1 MIKEIKEIQLNAL
14 KKELENVKD
23 DDYELR
29 GTLKTKIEKTEK
41 AKTIS
46 DLGLNLE
53 EAKKFL
59 EEHDIPF
66 VLEEEDK
73 AITEREGGFQGLED
87 FILVHETRYQPTQ
100 NRIKSPKEAGARI
113 GESITLKGKEY
124 KYEIPY
130 MRNTVHF
137 AVNDEVNTSHGNM
150 NIDGAPY
157 AILIPMIDVP
167 KERLKGTS
175 SDMYTLNGG
184 AEITPQS
191 YILCLKGEGEKV
203 KKDNPNA
210 TVIECEGNEVNGYA
224 KAFLSTIGYKQ
235 TDTGWYGFAET
246 TKNGQQREEDFIRI
260 MKENKIEI
268 RTHMWS
274 EENTE
279 EIAYK
284 FFNRA
289 IAICHIIK
297 ENGLIN
303 SEEDSTKILK
313 DVLERNPLE
322 YRIESKEVIEY
333 IKNKMEEEGLDPTS
347 IVDRKAISSNEII
360 QQAVQKIV
368 REKNNDG
375 IKQIKDDFDKW
386 AEERKA
392 QEGNISLEEIYNKY
406 EQHIKLFPT
415 NGNIFADVATE
426 LIKHTKE
433 KNPEEA
439 KKMGEEILVFALNER
454 IKTDKEDV
462 LKLNEEER
470 QERRDKQ
477 KRIREIWDKVG
488 KEIGLP
494 EMMFYEGEL
503 RNAWGGGNWPVIT
516 PKGVKEP
523 PPLPSKEEIIKLSK
537 MPPPPPAPPPPPV
550 APPPPAPMINISD
563 VKGAIGEVRKG
574 EVVKARET
582 LERTTNK
589 EKSTEEREI

>member
-1 MIKEIKEIQLNAL
+1 MLREVKEIKVEPLQKQMEKKEDYIEKRKLSSQISEIQ
-14 KKELENVKD
+14 
-23 DDYELR
+23 
-29 GTLKTKIEKTEK
+29 K

-46 DLGLNLE
+46 ELGLTFDQAVKLL
-53 EAKKFL
+53 K
-59 EEHDIPF
+59 EHDIPIT
-66 VLEEEDK
+66 LGEEDK
-73 AITEREGGFQGLED
+73 EITEREGGFQGLED

-167 KERLKGTS
+167 KERLKGTA
-175 SDMYTLNGG
+175 SDMYTFNGG

-274 EENTE
+274 EENVE
-279 EIAYK
+279 ETAYK

-289 IAICHIIK
+289 MAICHIIK

-313 DVLERNPLE
+313 DVLERDPLE
-322 YRIESKEVIEY
+322 FRIESKEY

-454 IKTDKEDV
+454 IKTDKEDA
-462 LKLNEEER
+462 KNPEEG
-470 QERRDKQ
+470 QEKRNKEI
-477 KRIREIWDKVG
+477 RIREIWDKVG

-494 EMMFYEGEL
+494 RMMLYEGEL
-503 RNAWGGGNWPVIT
+503 RDARCIGEWPKVT
-516 PKGVKEP
+516 TKGVEVLP
-523 PPLPSKEEIIKLSK
+523 PPPSKEEIIKLSK

>member
-14 KKELENVKD
+14 KKELENVRD
-23 DDYELR
+23 DDYESR
-29 GTLKTKIEKTEK
+29 GKLKTKIERTEK

-53 EAKKFL
+53 EAKKIL

-66 VLEEEDK
+66 VLGEEDK

-137 AVNDEVNTSHGNM
+137 AVNDEVNTSHGYM

-167 KERLKGTS
+167 RERLKGTA
-175 SDMYTLNGG
+175 SDMYTFNGG
-184 AEITPQS
+184 AEITTQS

-210 TVIECEGNEVNGYA
+210 TVIECEGNEVNGYSR
-224 KAFLSTIGYKQ
+224 AFLSTIGYKQ
-235 TDTGWYGFAET
+235 TDTGWYGFTEVT
-246 TKNGQQREEDFIRI
+246 ENGEQREKDFIRI

-289 IAICHIIK
+289 MAICHIIK

-454 IKTDKEDV
+454 IKTDKEDA
-462 LKLNEEER
+462 KNPEEG
-470 QERRDKQ
+470 QEKRNKEI
-477 KRIREIWDKVG
+477 RIREIWDKVG

-494 EMMFYEGEL
+494 RMMLYEGEL
-503 RNAWGGGNWPVIT
+503 RDARCIGEWPKVT
-516 PKGVKEP
+516 TKGVEVLP
-523 PPLPSKEEIIKLSK
+523 PPPSKEEIIKLSK

-563 VKGAIGEVRKG
+563 VKGTIGEVRKG

>member
-1 MIKEIKEIQLNAL
+1 MLREVKEIKVEPLQ
-14 KKELENVKD
+14 KQM
-23 DDYELR
+23 
-29 GTLKTKIEKTEK
+29 EKTEDYIEKRKLSSQISEIQK

-46 DLGLNLE
+46 ELGLNLE
-53 EAKKFL
+53 EAKKIL

-66 VLEEEDK
+66 VLGEEDK

-137 AVNDEVNTSHGNM
+137 AVNDEVNTSHGYM

-167 KERLKGTS
+167 RERLKGTA
-175 SDMYTLNGG
+175 SDMYTFNGG

-210 TVIECEGNEVNGYA
+210 TVIECEGNEVNGYSR
-224 KAFLSTIGYKQ
+224 AFLSTIGYKQ
-235 TDTGWYGFAET
+235 TDTGWYGFTEVT
-246 TKNGQQREEDFIRI
+246 ENGEQREKDFIRI

-268 RTHMWS
+268 RTHRWS

-289 IAICHIIK
+289 MAICHIIK

-462 LKLNEEER
+462 LKLNEKER

-503 RNAWGGGNWPVIT
+503 RNAWGGGNWPKVT
-516 PKGVKEP
+516 TKGVEVLP
-523 PPLPSKEEIIKLSK
+523 PPPSKEEIIKLSK
-537 MPPPPPAPPPPPV
+537 MP
-550 APPPPAPMINISD
+550 PPPPAPMINISD

>member
-1 MIKEIKEIQLNAL
+1 MLREVKEIK
-14 KKELENVKD
+14 VKP
-23 DDYELR
+23 LQ
-29 GTLKTKIEKTEK
+29 KQMEKTEDYIEKRKLSSQISEIQK

-46 DLGLNLE
+46 ELGLNLE
-53 EAKKFL
+53 EAKKIL

-66 VLEEEDK
+66 VLGEEDK

-137 AVNDEVNTSHGNM
+137 AVNDEVNTSHGYM

-167 KERLKGTS
+167 RERLKGTA
-175 SDMYTLNGG
+175 SDMYTFNGG

-210 TVIECEGNEVNGYA
+210 TVIECEGNEVNGYSR
-224 KAFLSTIGYKQ
+224 AFLSTIGYKQ
-235 TDTGWYGFAET
+235 TDTGWYGFTEVT
-246 TKNGQQREEDFIRI
+246 ENGEQREKDFIRI

-268 RTHMWS
+268 RTHRWS

-289 IAICHIIK
+289 MAICHIIK

-462 LKLNEEER
+462 LKLNEKER

>member
-1 MIKEIKEIQLNAL
+1 MLREVKEIKVEPLQ
-14 KKELENVKD
+14 KQM
-23 DDYELR
+23 
-29 GTLKTKIEKTEK
+29 EKTEDYIEKRKLSSQISEIQK

-46 DLGLNLE
+46 ELGLTFDQAVKLL
-53 EAKKFL
+53 K
-59 EEHDIPF
+59 EHDIPIT
-66 VLEEEDK
+66 LGEEDK
-73 AITEREGGFQGLED
+73 EITEREGGFQGLED

-167 KERLKGTS
+167 KERLKGTA
-175 SDMYTLNGG
+175 SDMYTFNGG

-274 EENTE
+274 EENVE
-279 EIAYK
+279 ETAYK

-289 IAICHIIK
+289 MAICHIIK

-313 DVLERNPLE
+313 DVLERDPLE
-322 YRIESKEVIEY
+322 FRIESKEY

-462 LKLNEEER
+462 LKLNEKER

-494 EMMFYEGEL
+494 RMMLYEGEL
-503 RNAWGGGNWPVIT
+503 RDARCIGEWPKVT
-516 PKGVKEP
+516 TKGVEVLP
-523 PPLPSKEEIIKLSK
+523 PPPSKEEIIKLSK

>member
-150 NIDGAPY
+150 NIDGALY
-157 AILIPMIDVP
+157 AILIPMIDAP
-167 KERLKGTS
+167 KERLKGTA
-175 SDMYTLNGG
+175 SDMYTFNGG
-184 AEITPQS
+184 VEITPQS

-203 KKDNPNA
+203 KQDNPNA
-210 TVIECEGNEVNGYA
+210 MVIECEGNGVNGYA

-235 TDTGWYGFAET
+235 TDTGWYGFIET
-246 TKNGQQREEDFIRI
+246 TKNGQQREKDFIRI
-260 MKENKIEI
+260 MKENKIEN

-289 IAICHIIK
+289 MAICHIIK

-303 SEEDSTKILK
+303 KASDKEEIMQDIKEEFGIEPYTIKTIEGQFQDYIQGVFKDEEIDSSEIMKKGSWSVEDIVEITIQHI
-313 DVLERNPLE
+313 
-322 YRIESKEVIEY
+322 IEE
-333 IKNKMEEEGLDPTS
+333 KNKAGIE
-347 IVDRKAISSNEII
+347 
-360 QQAVQKIV
+360 KI
-368 REKNNDG
+368 KGNF
-375 IKQIKDDFDKW
+375 KKW
-386 AEERKA
+386 AETRD
-392 QEGNISLEEIYNKY
+392 LEEEKITLDDVYAQY
-406 EQHIKLFPT
+406 EQHIEKFPT
-415 NGNIFADVATE
+415 NENIFANAFLETFRAMKRENETEARKMATE
-426 LIKHTKE
+426 IVIFSLKERTKIGDRLSPETEE
-433 KNPEEA
+433 KA
-439 KKMGEEILVFALNER
+439 
-454 IKTDKEDV
+454 
-462 LKLNEEER
+462 
-470 QERRDKQ
+470 
-477 KRIREIWDKVG
+477 IRLSETWNAAG
-488 KEIGLP
+488 KEINLP
-494 EMMFYEGEL
+494 EMTYYEGEL
-503 RNAWGGGNWPVIT
+503 IPWGWCKL
-516 PKGVKEP
+516 PKVTQRGIQE
-523 PPLPSKEEIIKLSK
+523 L
-537 MPPPPPAPPPPPV
+537 PPPPTSTVEVPKNLPPV
-550 APPPPAPMINISD
+550 PIISISEIRD
-563 VKGAIGEVRKG
+563 TIKEVRVS
-574 EVVKARET
+574 EVTEAREII
-582 LERTTNK
+582 EESMK
-589 EKSTEEREI
+589 QVEKKSTEKKETETIEPEI

>member
-1 MIKEIKEIQLNAL
+1 MLREVKEIK
-14 KKELENVKD
+14 VKP
-23 DDYELR
+23 LQ
-29 GTLKTKIEKTEK
+29 KQMEKTEDYIEKRKLSSQISEIQK

-46 DLGLNLE
+46 ELGLNLE
-53 EAKKFL
+53 EAKKIL

-66 VLEEEDK
+66 VLGEEDK

-137 AVNDEVNTSHGNM
+137 AVNDEVNTSHGYM

-167 KERLKGTS
+167 RERLKGTA
-175 SDMYTLNGG
+175 SDMYTFNGG

-210 TVIECEGNEVNGYA
+210 TVIECEGNEVNGYSR
-224 KAFLSTIGYKQ
+224 AFLSTIGYKQ
-235 TDTGWYGFAET
+235 TDTGWYGFTEVT
-246 TKNGQQREEDFIRI
+246 ENGEQREKDFIRI

-289 IAICHIIK
+289 MAICHIIK

-462 LKLNEEER
+462 LKLNEKER

>member
-1 MIKEIKEIQLNAL
+1 MLREVKEIKVEPLQ
-14 KKELENVKD
+14 KQM
-23 DDYELR
+23 
-29 GTLKTKIEKTEK
+29 EKTEDYIEKSKLSSQISEIQK

-46 DLGLNLE
+46 ELGLTFDQAVKLL
-53 EAKKFL
+53 K
-59 EEHDIPF
+59 EHDIPIT
-66 VLEEEDK
+66 LGEEDK
-73 AITEREGGFQGLED
+73 EITEREGGFQGLED

-167 KERLKGTS
+167 KERLKGTA
-175 SDMYTLNGG
+175 SDMYTFNGG

-274 EENTE
+274 EENVE
-279 EIAYK
+279 ETAYK

-289 IAICHIIK
+289 MAICHIIK

-313 DVLERNPLE
+313 DVLERDPLE
-322 YRIESKEVIEY
+322 FRIESKEY

-454 IKTDKEDV
+454 IKTDKEDA
-462 LKLNEEER
+462 KNPEEG
-470 QERRDKQ
+470 QEKRNKEI
-477 KRIREIWDKVG
+477 RIREIWDKVG

-494 EMMFYEGEL
+494 RMMLYEGEL
-503 RNAWGGGNWPVIT
+503 RDARCIGEWPKVT
-516 PKGVKEP
+516 TKGVEVLP
-523 PPLPSKEEIIKLSK
+523 PPPSKEEIIKLSK

>member
-1 MIKEIKEIQLNAL
+1 MLREVKEIKVEPLQ
-14 KKELENVKD
+14 KQM
-23 DDYELR
+23 
-29 GTLKTKIEKTEK
+29 EKTEDYIEKSKLSSQISEIQK

-46 DLGLNLE
+46 ELGLTFDQAVKLL
-53 EAKKFL
+53 K
-59 EEHDIPF
+59 EHDIPIT
-66 VLEEEDK
+66 LGEEDK
-73 AITEREGGFQGLED
+73 EITEREGGFQGLED

-167 KERLKGTS
+167 KERLKGTA
-175 SDMYTLNGG
+175 SDMYTFNGG

-268 RTHMWS
+268 HTHMWS
-274 EENTE
+274 EENVE
-279 EIAYK
+279 ETAYK

-289 IAICHIIK
+289 MAICHIIK

-313 DVLERNPLE
+313 DVLERDPLE
-322 YRIESKEVIEY
+322 FRIESKEY

-454 IKTDKEDV
+454 IKTDKEDA
-462 LKLNEEER
+462 KNPEEG
-470 QERRDKQ
+470 QEKRNKEI
-477 KRIREIWDKVG
+477 RIREIWDKVG

-494 EMMFYEGEL
+494 RMMLYEGEL
-503 RNAWGGGNWPVIT
+503 RDARCIGEWPKVT
-516 PKGVKEP
+516 TKGVEVLP
-523 PPLPSKEEIIKLSK
+523 PPPSKEEIIKLSK

>member
-1 MIKEIKEIQLNAL
+1 MLREVKEIKVEPLQ
-14 KKELENVKD
+14 KQM
-23 DDYELR
+23 
-29 GTLKTKIEKTEK
+29 EKTEDYNEKARLSGKIREIQK

-46 DLGLNLE
+46 KLGLTFNQAVKLL
-53 EAKKFL
+53 K
-59 EEHDIPF
+59 EHDIPIT
-66 VLEEEDK
+66 LGEEDK
-73 AITEREGGFQGLED
+73 EITERKGGFQGLED

-137 AVNDEVNTSHGNM
+137 AVNDEVNTSHGYM

-167 KERLKGTS
+167 RERLKGTA
-175 SDMYTLNGG
+175 SDMYTFNGG

-210 TVIECEGNEVNGYA
+210 TVIECEGNEVNGYSR
-224 KAFLSTIGYKQ
+224 AFLSTIGYKQ
-235 TDTGWYGFAET
+235 TDTGWYGFIEVT
-246 TKNGQQREEDFIRI
+246 ENGEQREKDFIRI

-274 EENTE
+274 EENNE

-289 IAICHIIK
+289 MAICHIIK

-313 DVLERNPLE
+313 DVLERDPLE
-322 YRIESKEVIEY
+322 FRIESKEVIEY

-462 LKLNEEER
+462 LKLNEKER

>member
-1 MIKEIKEIQLNAL
+1 MA
-14 KKELENVKD
+14 
-23 DDYELR
+23 
-29 GTLKTKIEKTEK
+29 
-41 AKTIS
+41 
-46 DLGLNLE
+46 
-53 EAKKFL
+53 
-59 EEHDIPF
+59 DI
-66 VLEEEDK
+66 
-73 AITEREGGFQGLED
+73 
-87 FILVHETRYQPTQ
+87 
-100 NRIKSPKEAGARI
+100 
-113 GESITLKGKEY
+113 
-124 KYEIPY
+124 
-130 MRNTVHF
+130 
-137 AVNDEVNTSHGNM
+137 
-150 NIDGAPY
+150 
-157 AILIPMIDVP
+157 P
-167 KERLKGTS
+167 KERLKGEPN
-175 SDMYTLNGG
+175 DMYVVNGG
-184 AEITPQS
+184 VEITPNS
-191 YILCLKGEGEKV
+191 YILCPQGKGKEIKEN
-203 KKDNPNA
+203 NPNA
-210 TVIECEGNEVNGYA
+210 TVIECEGKGINGYA

-235 TDTGWYGFAET
+235 TDTKAFEFCDQDEVG
-246 TKNGQQREEDFIRI
+246 KQRADDFLRI
-260 MKENKIEI
+260 IKENGIPNVPHFLSK
-268 RTHMWS
+268 
-274 EENTE
+274 EETE
-279 EIAYK
+279 ESRYAR
-284 FFNRA
+284 FNQA
-289 IAICHIIK
+289 IAISHII
-297 ENGLIN
+297 EDNGLIN
-303 SEEDSTKILK
+303 SEEDSNKILK
-313 DVLERNPLE
+313 EILHLNPLE
-322 YRIESKEVIEY
+322 YPIESKEFIEY

-426 LIKHTKE
+426 LIKNTKE

-462 LKLNEEER
+462 LKLNEKER

-477 KRIREIWDKVG
+477 ERIREIWNKAG

-537 MPPPPPAPPPPPV
+537 MPPPPPPPV

-582 LERTTNK
+582 LEKTTNKEK

>member
-1 MIKEIKEIQLNAL
+1 MLREVKEIKVEPLQ
-14 KKELENVKD
+14 KQM
-23 DDYELR
+23 
-29 GTLKTKIEKTEK
+29 EKTEDYIEKRKLSSQISEIQK

-46 DLGLNLE
+46 ELGLTFDQAVKLL
-53 EAKKFL
+53 K
-59 EEHDIPF
+59 EHDIPIT
-66 VLEEEDK
+66 LGEEDK
-73 AITEREGGFQGLED
+73 EITEREGGFQGLED

-167 KERLKGTS
+167 KERLKGTA
-175 SDMYTLNGG
+175 SDMYTFNGG

-274 EENTE
+274 EENVE
-279 EIAYK
+279 ETAYK

-289 IAICHIIK
+289 MAICHIIK

-313 DVLERNPLE
+313 DVLERDPLE
-322 YRIESKEVIEY
+322 FRIESKEVIEY

-462 LKLNEEER
+462 LKLNEKER

>member
-1 MIKEIKEIQLNAL
+1 MA
-14 KKELENVKD
+14 
-23 DDYELR
+23 
-29 GTLKTKIEKTEK
+29 
-41 AKTIS
+41 
-46 DLGLNLE
+46 
-53 EAKKFL
+53 
-59 EEHDIPF
+59 DI
-66 VLEEEDK
+66 
-73 AITEREGGFQGLED
+73 
-87 FILVHETRYQPTQ
+87 
-100 NRIKSPKEAGARI
+100 
-113 GESITLKGKEY
+113 
-124 KYEIPY
+124 
-130 MRNTVHF
+130 
-137 AVNDEVNTSHGNM
+137 
-150 NIDGAPY
+150 
-157 AILIPMIDVP
+157 P
-167 KERLKGTS
+167 KERLKGEPN
-175 SDMYTLNGG
+175 DMYVVNGG
-184 AEITPQS
+184 VEITPNS
-191 YILCLKGEGEKV
+191 YILCPQGKGKEIKEN
-203 KKDNPNA
+203 NPNA
-210 TVIECEGNEVNGYA
+210 TVIECEGKGINGYA

-235 TDTGWYGFAET
+235 TETSDHGFYYRNEF
-246 TKNGQQREEDFIRI
+246 GEQRTNDFWRI
-260 MKENKIEI
+260 MKENGITYDQHNGSKEQIEES
-268 RTHMWS
+268 RY
-274 EENTE
+274 
-279 EIAYK
+279 AR
-284 FFNRA
+284 FNQA
-289 IAICHIIK
+289 IAISHII
-297 ENGLIN
+297 EDNGLIN
-303 SEEDSTKILK
+303 SEEDSNKILK
-313 DVLERNPLE
+313 KILIRAPLE
-322 YRIESKEVIEY
+322 YPIESKEFIEY

-347 IVDRKAISSNEII
+347 IVDRKAWSSEEII

-386 AEERKA
+386 AEERKV
-392 QEGNISLEEIYNKY
+392 QEENISLEEIYNKY

-426 LIKHTKE
+426 LIKNTKE

-462 LKLNEEER
+462 LKLNEKER

-477 KRIREIWDKVG
+477 ERIREIWNKAG

-589 EKSTEEREI
+589 EKEKSTEEREI

>member
-1 MIKEIKEIQLNAL
+1 MLREVKEIK
-14 KKELENVKD
+14 VKP
-23 DDYELR
+23 LQ
-29 GTLKTKIEKTEK
+29 KQMEKTEDYIEKRKLSSQISEIQK

-46 DLGLNLE
+46 ELGLTFDQAVKLL
-53 EAKKFL
+53 K
-59 EEHDIPF
+59 EHDIPIT
-66 VLEEEDK
+66 LGEEDK
-73 AITEREGGFQGLED
+73 EITEREGGFQGLED

-137 AVNDEVNTSHGNM
+137 AVNDEVNTSHGYM

-167 KERLKGTS
+167 RERLKGTA
-175 SDMYTLNGG
+175 SDMYTFNGG

-210 TVIECEGNEVNGYA
+210 TVIECEGNEVNGYSR
-224 KAFLSTIGYKQ
+224 AFLSTIGYKQ
-235 TDTGWYGFAET
+235 TDTGWYGFTEVT
-246 TKNGQQREEDFIRI
+246 ENGEQREKDFIRI

-268 RTHMWS
+268 RTHRWS

-289 IAICHIIK
+289 MAICHIIK

-392 QEGNISLEEIYNKY
+392 QEGNILLEEIYNKY

>member
-14 KKELENVKD
+14 KKELENAKD

-203 KKDNPNA
+203 KQDNPNA
-210 TVIECEGNEVNGYA
+210 TVIECEGNEVNGYSR
-224 KAFLSTIGYKQ
+224 AFLSTIGYKQ
-235 TDTGWYGFAET
+235 TDTGWYGFTET
-246 TKNGQQREEDFIRI
+246 TENGEQREKDFIRI

-268 RTHMWS
+268 STHMWS

-289 IAICHIIK
+289 MAICHIIK

-313 DVLERNPLE
+313 DVLERDPLE
-322 YRIESKEVIEY
+322 CRIESKEVIEY

-462 LKLNEEER
+462 LKLNEKER

-550 APPPPAPMINISD
+550 APPPPVPMINISD
-563 VKGAIGEVRKG
+563 VKGTIGEVRKG
-574 EVVKARET
+574 EVAKARET

>member
-1 MIKEIKEIQLNAL
+1 MLREVKEIKVEPLQ
-14 KKELENVKD
+14 KQM
-23 DDYELR
+23 
-29 GTLKTKIEKTEK
+29 EKTEDDLEKKKLSSQISEIQK

-46 DLGLNLE
+46 ELGLTFNQAVKLL
-53 EAKKFL
+53 K
-59 EEHDIPF
+59 EHDIPIT
-66 VLEEEDK
+66 LGEEDK
-73 AITEREGGFQGLED
+73 EITERKGGFQGLED

-203 KKDNPNA
+203 KQDNPNA
-210 TVIECEGNEVNGYA
+210 TVIECEGNEVNGYSR
-224 KAFLSTIGYKQ
+224 AFLSTIGYKQ
-235 TDTGWYGFAET
+235 TDTGWYGFTET
-246 TKNGQQREEDFIRI
+246 TENGEQREKDFIRI

-268 RTHMWS
+268 STHMWS

-289 IAICHIIK
+289 MAICHIIK

-313 DVLERNPLE
+313 DVLERDPLE
-322 YRIESKEVIEY
+322 CRIESKEVIEY

-415 NGNIFADVATE
+415 NGNIFADVATG

-439 KKMGEEILVFALNER
+439 KKMGEEILVFALNEG
-454 IKTDKEDV
+454 IKTDKEDA
-462 LKLNEEER
+462 KNPEEG
-470 QERRDKQ
+470 QE
-477 KRIREIWDKVG
+477 KR
-488 KEIGLP
+488 
-494 EMMFYEGEL
+494 
-503 RNAWGGGNWPVIT
+503 
-516 PKGVKEP
+516 
-523 PPLPSKEEIIKLSK
+523 
-537 MPPPPPAPPPPPV
+537 
-550 APPPPAPMINISD
+550 
-563 VKGAIGEVRKG
+563 
-574 EVVKARET
+574 
-582 LERTTNK
+582 NK
-589 EKSTEEREI
+589 N

>member
-1 MIKEIKEIQLNAL
+1 MLREVKEIKVEPLQ
-14 KKELENVKD
+14 KQM
-23 DDYELR
+23 
-29 GTLKTKIEKTEK
+29 EKTEDYNEKARLSGKIREIQK

-46 DLGLNLE
+46 ELGLNLE
-53 EAKKFL
+53 EAKKIL

-66 VLEEEDK
+66 VLGEEDK

-137 AVNDEVNTSHGNM
+137 AVNDEVNTSHGYM

-167 KERLKGTS
+167 RERLKGTA
-175 SDMYTLNGG
+175 SDMYTFNGG

-210 TVIECEGNEVNGYA
+210 TVIECEGNEVNGYSR
-224 KAFLSTIGYKQ
+224 AFLSTIGYKQ
-235 TDTGWYGFAET
+235 TDTGWYGFTEVT
-246 TKNGQQREEDFIRI
+246 ENGEQREKDFIRI

-268 RTHMWS
+268 RTHRWS

-289 IAICHIIK
+289 MAICHIIK

-392 QEGNISLEEIYNKY
+392 QEGNILLEEIYNKY

>member
-14 KKELENVKD
+14 KKELENVRD
-23 DDYELR
+23 DDYESR
-29 GTLKTKIEKTEK
+29 GKLKTKIERTEK

-53 EAKKFL
+53 EAKKIL

-66 VLEEEDK
+66 VLGEEDK

-137 AVNDEVNTSHGNM
+137 AVNDEVNTSHGYM

-167 KERLKGTS
+167 RERLKGTA
-175 SDMYTLNGG
+175 SDMYTFNGG

-210 TVIECEGNEVNGYA
+210 TVIECEGNEVNGYSR
-224 KAFLSTIGYKQ
+224 AFLSTIGYKQ
-235 TDTGWYGFAET
+235 TDTGWYGFTEVT
-246 TKNGQQREEDFIRI
+246 ENGEQREKDFIRI

-289 IAICHIIK
+289 MAICHIIK

-360 QQAVQKIV
+360 QQAVQK
-368 REKNNDG
+368 NC
-375 IKQIKDDFDKW
+375 
-386 AEERKA
+386 
-392 QEGNISLEEIYNKY
+392 
-406 EQHIKLFPT
+406 
-415 NGNIFADVATE
+415 
-426 LIKHTKE
+426 
-433 KNPEEA
+433 
-439 KKMGEEILVFALNER
+439 
-454 IKTDKEDV
+454 
-462 LKLNEEER
+462 
-470 QERRDKQ
+470 
-477 KRIREIWDKVG
+477 
-488 KEIGLP
+488 
-494 EMMFYEGEL
+494 
-503 RNAWGGGNWPVIT
+503 
-516 PKGVKEP
+516 
-523 PPLPSKEEIIKLSK
+523 
-537 MPPPPPAPPPPPV
+537 
-550 APPPPAPMINISD
+550 
-563 VKGAIGEVRKG
+563 
-574 EVVKARET
+574 
-582 LERTTNK
+582 
-589 EKSTEEREI
+589 

>member
-1 MIKEIKEIQLNAL
+1 MA
-14 KKELENVKD
+14 
-23 DDYELR
+23 
-29 GTLKTKIEKTEK
+29 
-41 AKTIS
+41 
-46 DLGLNLE
+46 
-53 EAKKFL
+53 
-59 EEHDIPF
+59 DI
-66 VLEEEDK
+66 
-73 AITEREGGFQGLED
+73 
-87 FILVHETRYQPTQ
+87 
-100 NRIKSPKEAGARI
+100 
-113 GESITLKGKEY
+113 
-124 KYEIPY
+124 
-130 MRNTVHF
+130 
-137 AVNDEVNTSHGNM
+137 
-150 NIDGAPY
+150 
-157 AILIPMIDVP
+157 P
-167 KERLKGTS
+167 KERLKGEPN
-175 SDMYTLNGG
+175 DMYVINGG
-184 AEITPQS
+184 VEITPNS
-191 YILCLKGEGEKV
+191 YILCPQGKGKEIKEN
-203 KKDNPNA
+203 NPNA
-210 TVIECEGNEVNGYA
+210 TVIECEGKGINGYA

-235 TDTGWYGFAET
+235 TDTKAFEFCDQDEVG
-246 TKNGQQREEDFIRI
+246 KQRADDFLRI
-260 MKENKIEI
+260 IKENGIPNVPHFLSK
-268 RTHMWS
+268 
-274 EENTE
+274 EETE
-279 EIAYK
+279 ESRYAR
-284 FFNRA
+284 FNQA
-289 IAICHIIK
+289 IAISHII
-297 ENGLIN
+297 EDNGLIN
-303 SEEDSTKILK
+303 SEEDSNKILK
-313 DVLERNPLE
+313 EILHLNPLE
-322 YRIESKEVIEY
+322 YPIESKEFIEY

-347 IVDRKAISSNEII
+347 IVDRKAWSSNEII

-426 LIKHTKE
+426 LIKNTKE

-462 LKLNEEER
+462 LKLNEKER

-477 KRIREIWDKVG
+477 ERIREIWNKAG

-537 MPPPPPAPPPPPV
+537 MPPPPPPPV

-582 LERTTNK
+582 LEKTTNKEK

>member
-1 MIKEIKEIQLNAL
+1 MLREVKEIKVEPLQ
-14 KKELENVKD
+14 KQM
-23 DDYELR
+23 
-29 GTLKTKIEKTEK
+29 EKTEDYIEKRKLSSQISEIQK

-46 DLGLNLE
+46 ELGLNLE
-53 EAKKFL
+53 EAKKIL

-66 VLEEEDK
+66 VLGEEDK

-137 AVNDEVNTSHGNM
+137 AVNDEVNTSHGYM

-167 KERLKGTS
+167 RERLKGTA
-175 SDMYTLNGG
+175 SDMYTFNGG

-191 YILCLKGEGEKV
+191 YILCLKGEGKKV

-210 TVIECEGNEVNGYA
+210 TVIECEGNEVNGYSR
-224 KAFLSTIGYKQ
+224 AFLSTIGYKQ
-235 TDTGWYGFAET
+235 TDTGWYGFTEVT
-246 TKNGQQREEDFIRI
+246 ENGEQREKDFIRI

-268 RTHMWS
+268 RTHRWS

-289 IAICHIIK
+289 MAICHIIK

-462 LKLNEEER
+462 LKLNEKER

-503 RNAWGGGNWPVIT
+503 RNAWGGGNWPKVT
-516 PKGVKEP
+516 TKGVEVLP
-523 PPLPSKEEIIKLSK
+523 PPPSKEEIIKLSK

>member
-1 MIKEIKEIQLNAL
+1 MLREVKEIKVEPLQ
-14 KKELENVKD
+14 KQM
-23 DDYELR
+23 
-29 GTLKTKIEKTEK
+29 EKTEDYIEKRKLSSQISKIQK

-46 DLGLNLE
+46 ELGLNLE
-53 EAKKFL
+53 EAKKIL

-66 VLEEEDK
+66 VLGEEDK

-137 AVNDEVNTSHGNM
+137 AVNDEVNTSHGYM

-167 KERLKGTS
+167 RERLKGTA
-175 SDMYTLNGG
+175 SDMYTFNGG

-210 TVIECEGNEVNGYA
+210 TVIECEGNEVNGYSR
-224 KAFLSTIGYKQ
+224 AFLSTIGYKQ
-235 TDTGWYGFAET
+235 TDTGWYGFIEVT
-246 TKNGQQREEDFIRI
+246 ENGEQREKDFIRI

-268 RTHMWS
+268 STHMWS
-274 EENTE
+274 EENNE

-289 IAICHIIK
+289 MAICHIIK

-313 DVLERNPLE
+313 DVLERDPLE
-322 YRIESKEVIEY
+322 FRIESKEVIEY

-462 LKLNEEER
+462 LKLNEKER

>member
-1 MIKEIKEIQLNAL
+1 MLREVKEIKVEPLQ
-14 KKELENVKD
+14 KQM
-23 DDYELR
+23 
-29 GTLKTKIEKTEK
+29 EKTEDYIEKRKLSSQISEIQK

-46 DLGLNLE
+46 ELGLNLE
-53 EAKKFL
+53 EAKKIL

-66 VLEEEDK
+66 VLGEEDK

-137 AVNDEVNTSHGNM
+137 AVNDEVNTSHGYM

-167 KERLKGTS
+167 RERLKGTA
-175 SDMYTLNGG
+175 SDMYTFNGG

-210 TVIECEGNEVNGYA
+210 TVIECEGNEVNGYSR
-224 KAFLSTIGYKQ
+224 AFLSTIGYKQ
-235 TDTGWYGFAET
+235 TDTGWYGFTEVT
-246 TKNGQQREEDFIRI
+246 ENGEQREKDFIRI

-268 RTHMWS
+268 RTHRWS

-289 IAICHIIK
+289 MAICHIIK

-462 LKLNEEER
+462 LKLNEKER

-503 RNAWGGGNWPVIT
+503 RNAWGGGNWPKVT
-516 PKGVKEP
+516 TKGVEVLP
-523 PPLPSKEEIIKLSK
+523 PPPSKEEIIKLSK

>member
-14 KKELENVKD
+14 KKELENVRD
-23 DDYELR
+23 DDYESR
-29 GTLKTKIEKTEK
+29 GKLKTKIERTEK

-53 EAKKFL
+53 EAKKIL

-66 VLEEEDK
+66 VLGEEDK

-137 AVNDEVNTSHGNM
+137 AVNDEVNTSHGYM

-167 KERLKGTS
+167 RERLKGTA
-175 SDMYTLNGG
+175 SDMYTFNGG

-210 TVIECEGNEVNGYA
+210 TVIECEGNEVNGYSR
-224 KAFLSTIGYKQ
+224 AFLSTIGYKQ

-279 EIAYK
+279 ETAYK

-494 EMMFYEGEL
+494 EMMFYEECL
-503 RNAWGGGNWPVIT
+503 ILTV
-516 PKGVKEP
+516 
-523 PPLPSKEEIIKLSK
+523 
-537 MPPPPPAPPPPPV
+537 
-550 APPPPAPMINISD
+550 
-563 VKGAIGEVRKG
+563 
-574 EVVKARET
+574 
-582 LERTTNK
+582 
-589 EKSTEEREI
+589 

>member
-1 MIKEIKEIQLNAL
+1 MLREVKEIKVEPLQ
-14 KKELENVKD
+14 KQM
-23 DDYELR
+23 
-29 GTLKTKIEKTEK
+29 EKTEDYLEKKKLSSQISEIQK

-46 DLGLNLE
+46 ELGLTFNQAVKLL
-53 EAKKFL
+53 K
-59 EEHDIPF
+59 EHDIPIT
-66 VLEEEDK
+66 LGEEDK
-73 AITEREGGFQGLED
+73 EITEREGGFQGLED

-203 KKDNPNA
+203 KQDNPNA
-210 TVIECEGNEVNGYA
+210 TVIECEGNEVNGYSR
-224 KAFLSTIGYKQ
+224 AFLSTIGYKQ
-235 TDTGWYGFAET
+235 TDTGWYGFTET
-246 TKNGQQREEDFIRI
+246 TENGEQREKDFIRI

-289 IAICHIIK
+289 MAICHIIK
-297 ENGLIN
+297 DNGLIN

-322 YRIESKEVIEY
+322 CRIESKEVIEY

-347 IVDRKAISSNEII
+347 IVDRKAWSSNEII

-426 LIKHTKE
+426 LIKNTKE

-462 LKLNEEER
+462 LKLNEKER

-477 KRIREIWDKVG
+477 ERIREIWNKAG

-537 MPPPPPAPPPPPV
+537 MPPPPPPPV

-582 LERTTNK
+582 LEKTTNKEK

>member
-1 MIKEIKEIQLNAL
+1 MLREVKEIKVEPLQ
-14 KKELENVKD
+14 KQM
-23 DDYELR
+23 
-29 GTLKTKIEKTEK
+29 EKTEDYIEKRKLSSQISEIQK

-46 DLGLNLE
+46 ELGLTFDQAVKLL
-53 EAKKFL
+53 K
-59 EEHDIPF
+59 EHDIPIT
-66 VLEEEDK
+66 LGEEDK
-73 AITEREGGFQGLED
+73 EITEREGGFQGLED

-100 NRIKSPKEAGARI
+100 NRIKSPKEVGARI

-203 KKDNPNA
+203 KQDNPNA
-210 TVIECEGNEVNGYA
+210 TVIECEGNEVNGYSR
-224 KAFLSTIGYKQ
+224 AFLSTIGYKQ
-235 TDTGWYGFAET
+235 TDTGWYGFTET
-246 TKNGQQREEDFIRI
+246 TENGEQREKDFIRI

-268 RTHMWS
+268 STHMWS

-289 IAICHIIK
+289 MAICHIIK

-313 DVLERNPLE
+313 DVLERDPLE
-322 YRIESKEVIEY
+322 CRIESKEVIEY

-563 VKGAIGEVRKG
+563 VKGTIGEVRKG
-574 EVVKARET
+574 EVAKARET

>member
-563 VKGAIGEVRKG
+563 VKGTIGEVRKG